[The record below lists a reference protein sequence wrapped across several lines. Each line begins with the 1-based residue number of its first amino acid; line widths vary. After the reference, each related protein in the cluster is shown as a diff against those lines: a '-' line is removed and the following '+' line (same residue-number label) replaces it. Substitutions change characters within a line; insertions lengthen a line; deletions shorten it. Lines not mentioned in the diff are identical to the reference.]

1 MLISNDVSKY
11 IDQADAKT
19 RSNVTGPVAKLFQA
33 EIKIWT
39 LYTYRNWW
47 KGTI

>member
-1 MLISNDVSKY
+1 MLISNDISKY

-19 RSNVTGPVAKLFQA
+19 RSNVTRPVAKLFQA

-39 LYTYRNWW
+39 LHIETDG
-47 KGTI
+47 KAL